1 MKNIRTVK
9 KHLASAVRKVNNA
22 IHRVIQPLNLVMGRT
37 EVDNANPPDNSLSS
51 GKHGL
56 FGQPFCVGFP
66 FFELVIFS
74 LSISVYVCM
83 YVQGE

>member
-1 MKNIRTVK
+1 
-9 KHLASAVRKVNNA
+9 
-22 IHRVIQPLNLVMGRT
+22 MGRT

-83 YVQGE
+83 YKANKGIVVVVVEQIH